1 MRYTN
6 LEGKKW
12 IGDLSLP
19 DADVLVSLGSKAKRI
34 LEFGVGGST
43 HLLAQC
49 KPDTLICLDTS
60 GEWLE
65 ITKVKLAKITEKTQ
79 PTLVH
84 YELLDEVL
92 AFNEQPFQLIFVDG
106 VDDLRIDFANR
117 TWEHLAVGG
126 VMVFHDTRRPQDMIN
141 ALNTTMKYFTEVETV
156 FLNANDSFGNSSNMT
171 VLLKKVEQPYVN
183 WNYEEN
189 KPLESYHAHLTS
201 IEHPLWDYSLG
212 KFDED

>member
-1 MRYTN
+1 MRYEN

-12 IGDLSLP
+12 VGDLSLP

-43 HLLAQC
+43 HLLSQC
-49 KPDTLICLDTS
+49 KPDILICLDTS

-65 ITKVKLAKITEKTQ
+65 ITKVKLAKIENKTQ

-92 AFNEQPFQLIFVDG
+92 AFNKEPFQLIFVDG

-117 TWEHLAVGG
+117 TWDHLAVGG
-126 VMVFHDTRRPQDMIN
+126 VMVFHDTRRPQDMVN
-141 ALNTTMKYFTEVETV
+141 ALNTTMKFYTEVETV
-156 FLNANDSFGNSSNMT
+156 FLNANDSLGNASNMT
-171 VLLKKVEQPYVN
+171 VLLKKANEPYVN
-183 WNYEEN
+183 WNFNEGRPEEA
-189 KPLESYHAHLTS
+189 YHAHMTP
-201 IEHPLWDYSLG
+201 IDHPLWDYSTG
-212 KFDED
+212 KFEDE